1 MWGNPQVYA
10 TGIQLYNNFGDIV
23 AVGKL
28 STPVKKNF
36 SSEVTIKVKL
46 DF

>member
-1 MWGNPQVYA
+1 MRGNPTVYA

-36 SSEVTIKVKL
+36 SSEVTIKVRL

>member
-1 MWGNPQVYA
+1 MKGNPTVYA
-10 TGIQLYNNFGDIV
+10 TGIQLYNQFGDVV

-46 DF
+46 TY